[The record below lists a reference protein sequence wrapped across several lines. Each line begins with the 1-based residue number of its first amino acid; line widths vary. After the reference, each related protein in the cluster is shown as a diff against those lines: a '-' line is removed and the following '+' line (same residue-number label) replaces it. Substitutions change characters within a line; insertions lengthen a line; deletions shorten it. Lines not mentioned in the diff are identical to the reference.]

1 MKKVYSLLLMLAVA
15 TTAVAQQTEDINGGT
30 ALQAESPTAAT
41 ALAGTE
47 QTGQTITE
55 QTGQSITERTVQ
67 SGAEQTA
74 QSEPVATQSVEP
86 TPNEARRQRGFSTD
100 SCFVPKG
107 QWVFGGTASYSVHRN
122 DDYKFLIIDNINSE
136 GYTLKVSPMIAIA
149 PCKNMTVGVRF
160 GYGRSMLA
168 VDSGSLSFGEGDTGV
183 NINVDYYHQ
192 IKHNYT
198 GTLFW
203 RPYIP
208 LGRSNRFAIF
218 AEVQLNVSGGQ
229 SKLVAANGEV
239 AGIPDY
245 RGSYSESLGASI
257 ALQPGIVAFITNN
270 TALELSIGVFG
281 IGYDR
286 TTQLRNQVDEGMM
299 ESTDINFNIN
309 LLSIGFGFAFY
320 L

>member
-15 TTAVAQQTEDINGGT
+15 TTAMAQQTEDINGGT

-47 QTGQTITE
+47 QTGQNGTE
-55 QTGQSITERTVQ
+55 QTGQSITEQTV
-67 SGAEQTA
+67 

-100 SCFVPKG
+100 NCFVPKG

-286 TTQLRNQVDEGMM
+286 TTQLRNQVDEGTM

>member
-47 QTGQTITE
+47 QTGQNGAAQTVQSITE
-55 QTGQSITERTVQ
+55 QTV
-67 SGAEQTA
+67 

-100 SCFVPKG
+100 NCFVPKG

-286 TTQLRNQVDEGMM
+286 TTQLRNQVDEGTM